1 MPAGARAARL
11 ERREGTSG
19 RRAAAGTAAA
29 PAGRVRARS
38 DLVKRTAPFG
48 PRSLSPL
55 GSGQKRR
62 GADRQGHPWAPSSPP
77 PPRRTGGRPARGTR
91 DRFRLWARHGST
103 LRANPCPEVTDLTCR
118 LPLPT
123 LIYRPE
129 AEHLGDLL
137 RSKVRTAPPQRGR
150 AG

>member
-1 MPAGARAARL
+1 MPRAPL
-11 ERREGTSG
+11 GPLL
-19 RRAAAGTAAA
+19 AAAS
-29 PAGRVRARS
+29 AR
-38 DLVKRTAPFG
+38 
-48 PRSLSPL
+48 
-55 GSGQKRR
+55 RR
-62 GADRQGHPWAPSSPP
+62 RP
-77 PPRRTGGRPARGTR
+77 PARRTR

-137 RSKVRTAPPQRGR
+137 RSKVRTAPRD
-150 AG
+150 AGVLGWHLKKTPEGPFSARRPA